1 MAFSLLPPVVA
12 ALVALPL
19 ALGFWMLVTG
29 LLAVLSG
36 WPALAAAFPGGPRPV
51 GEAIR
56 GQVLGTGRVQE
67 KNVTTA
73 IPTAGGLYLYPMV
86 LFRYRRPPVL
96 VPWTMVRY
104 LESHQLLW
112 ARWHEIDL
120 GGVATLKVRPGLL
133 PILKA
138 HGVAIP
144 ADALA

>member
-1 MAFSLLPPVVA
+1 VSVSILTPVVA

-36 WPALAAAFPGGPRPV
+36 WSALAAAFPGGARPL
-51 GEAIR
+51 GEPIR

-73 IPTAGGLYLYPMV
+73 IPTAAGLYLYPMV

-96 VPWTMVRY
+96 VPWTKVRY
-104 LESHQLLW
+104 LDSHQLLW
-112 ARWHEIDL
+112 ARWHEVDL
-120 GGVATLKVRPGLL
+120 GGVTTLKVRPGLL
-133 PILKA
+133 PILRS
-138 HGVAIP
+138 HGVVIP